1 MNKLTG
7 KRVLVTRPRAQ
18 AAALIDRLTALGA
31 EPVVFPT
38 IEISSLEDTSRIDQ
52 AINQLNAY
60 QWVIFTSV
68 NGVSAFW
75 QRLTALGKGNDA
87 FAGSKVAAIGPA
99 TAQALMEKGVQ
110 PTFVPDEYVAEAIL
124 PGLGDVRG
132 LRVLLPLAEI
142 ARKALVDALQNHGAI
157 PEEIAIYRTLPPH
170 PDSQALAELEKG
182 VDIATFTSSSTVQ
195 NFFALLGGRA
205 SDLLKGAVIA
215 CIGPITAET
224 AQKLGLA
231 VDIVPKD
238 YTVEGLV
245 EALLNAD
252 PKNSARNI
260 P

>member
-1 MNKLTG
+1 MNNLTG

-18 AAALIDRLTALGA
+18 AAALIERLTALGA

-38 IEISSLEDTSRIDQ
+38 IEISALEDTLLIDQ
-52 AINQLNAY
+52 AITNLSAY

-75 QRLTALGKGNDA
+75 QRLTALGKESSA
-87 FAGSKVAAIGPA
+87 FAGIQVAAIGPA
-99 TAQALMEKGVQ
+99 TAQALMEMGVK
-110 PTFVPDEYVAEAIL
+110 PDFVPKEYVAEAIL

-132 LRVLLPLAEI
+132 LRVLLPRAEI
-142 ARKALVDALQNHGAI
+142 ARKALVDALQNQGAF
-157 PEEIAIYRTLPPH
+157 PEEIAMYHTLPSH

-182 VDIATFTSSSTVQ
+182 VDFATFTSSSTVQ

-205 SDLLKGAVIA
+205 SELLKGVVIA

-224 AQKLGLA
+224 AQKLGLL

-238 YTVEGLV
+238 YTVDGLV
-245 EALLNAD
+245 EALL
-252 PKNSARNI
+252 SANLR
-260 P
+260 

>member
-18 AAALIDRLTALGA
+18 AAALMDRLTVLGA

-38 IEISSLEDTSRIDQ
+38 IEISALEDTSLIDQ
-52 AINQLNAY
+52 AINRLNTY

-75 QRLTALGKGNDA
+75 QRLTALGKESSA
-87 FAGSKVAAIGPA
+87 FAGVQVAAIGPA

-110 PTFVPDEYVAEAIL
+110 PALVPDEYVAEAIL
-124 PGLGDVRG
+124 PGLGNVRG
-132 LRVLLPLAEI
+132 QRVLLPSAEI
-142 ARKALVDALQNHGAI
+142 ARKALVDALQNHGAL
-157 PEEIAIYRTLPPH
+157 PEEIAIYHTLPSQ

-205 SDLLKGAVIA
+205 SELLKGAVIA

-224 AQKLGLA
+224 AQKLGLV

-238 YTVEGLV
+238 YTVDGLV
-245 EALLNAD
+245 EALLKANL
-252 PKNSARNI
+252 R
-260 P
+260 